1 MERYNTYSDHLK
13 KKYGEKVYKIPIS
26 LPVTCPNRDGVHILR
41 LHRCGL

>member
-26 LPVTCPNRDGVHILR
+26 LPVKRAVHILR